1 MATWTRI
8 YRSENKQIYVYLNNE
23 DPDNYKVHAYEIFRV
38 YKGED
43 SLHNLIRFIRD
54 VGDSVL
60 NESLIKETKAEL
72 LGA

>member
-8 YRSENKQIYVYLNNE
+8 YRSENKQIYVYFNNE
-23 DPDNYKVHAYEIFRV
+23 DPDNYKAHAYEIFRV

-43 SLHNLIRFIRD
+43 SIHNLIRFIRD
-54 VGDSVL
+54 VGDNVL
-60 NESLIKETKAEL
+60 DESLIKQSKAGI